1 VLNKMIRGSI
11 EDFGS
16 SSGSGIVRHT
26 DAYNKVVLG
35 SGFNASKRTSIALA
49 TGLRSSEVSVDK
61 AYLDIGFLV
70 PKDVGLPLRL
80 VISLDGVT
88 ITREF
93 KPQITAELEDGIYG
107 KAVYEIEGLL
117 GNRLAE
123 KDIHLMNIVYTAAR
137 PIIFEDAGL
146 TIVYKGIERSW
157 HSMRLLTGA
166 MVIEPGD
173 FLAVDISLPES
184 KADIKNLNM
193 RLQIPSR
200 FANINVEAADFHADL
215 TGNIGNVQIESPV
228 RFKGKKLRVYINYKK
243 PERNFYPKHV
253 LISSLLLYESS
264 MPEAFLNIEVEDV
277 EKEKDYYKVRCKIR
291 NIGHVKSSEALLLVY
306 ALGIKLGELKIG
318 PLAPSEETETLLTVK
333 TPKVSV
339 PVNKLLLRIVWN
351 NYGLTRSRDLYIQ
364 I

>member
-1 VLNKMIRGSI
+1 MVRGSI
-11 EDFGS
+11 ENFGS

-26 DAYNKVVLG
+26 DAYNKVALG
-35 SGFNASKRTSIALA
+35 SGFNASKRTSIALV

-61 AYLDIGFLV
+61 AYLDVGFLV
-70 PKDVGLPLRL
+70 PKDIGLPLRL
-80 VISLDGVT
+80 IISLDGIT

-123 KDIHLMNIVYTAAR
+123 KDIHMMNIVYTAAK
-137 PIIFEDAGL
+137 PIVFEDAGL
-146 TIVYKGIERSW
+146 TIVYKGIEKSW

-166 MVIEPGD
+166 MVAEPGD
-173 FLAVDISLPES
+173 FLAVDVSLPES
-184 KADIKNLNM
+184 KADIKNFNM

-200 FANINVEAADFHADL
+200 FANVKVEAADFHADL
-215 TGNIGNVQIESPV
+215 TGNIGNIQIGSPIK
-228 RFKGKKLRVYINYKK
+228 FKGKKLRVYVDYKK
-243 PERNFYPKHV
+243 PERNFYPKNV
-253 LISSLLLYESS
+253 LISSMLLYESS
-264 MPEAFLNIEVEDV
+264 MPEAFLNIEVENI
-277 EKEKDYYKVRCKIR
+277 EKDKDYYKVKCKIK
-291 NIGHVKSSEALLLVY
+291 NIGHVKSSDSLLLIY

-318 PLAPSEETETLLTVK
+318 PLAPSEERETLITVK
-333 TPKVSV
+333 APKVSV
-339 PVNKLLLRIVWN
+339 PINKLLLRIIWS